1 MCHTKD
7 ELRHSIFAKFC
18 NSKIVCHSNEA
29 HHYNEVRHCEIV
41 RHCERS
47 EAIPE
52 YKECL
57 PKQGSLLACGLL
69 RRFTPR
75 NDEGNLPFAMTG
87 GARLLA
93 MTGLVLLFVHDGID
107 A

>member
-1 MCHTKD
+1 MS
-7 ELRHSIFAKFC
+7 LRARNGRGNPHAS
-18 NSKIVCHSNEA
+18 
-29 HHYNEVRHCEIV
+29 
-41 RHCERS
+41 
-47 EAIPE
+47 
-52 YKECL
+52 
-57 PKQGSLLACGLL
+57 KQGKYGLL

-75 NDEGNLPFAMTG
+75 NDEGSLTFAMTG